1 MIAKI
6 VEIVFSSLR
15 HLKLALPMPQIFS
28 TNLHPSGN
36 LLLWQVEEESD
47 WFKEQLELVPGLWV
61 EYESLTNE
69 LIKHRW
75 LASRFAVQQVTQQ
88 SPLDVIKD
96 QSGRPYLGLER
107 KPLSLSH
114 CEGYVAAIHAAVS
127 VGIDVERISSRV
139 QKIKNYFM
147 RNEEL
152 DLLGEENEA
161 LILAWSAKESIY
173 KWFGEKHLGY
183 KSQLCIRSVD
193 FLTQSMEI
201 EINTKDHCLIQP
213 VFFRQDSEK
222 VLTWTIGEIG
232 GSESSC
238 S

>member
-1 MIAKI
+1 
-6 VEIVFSSLR
+6 
-15 HLKLALPMPQIFS
+15 MPQIFS
-28 TNLHPSGN
+28 TSLHPSGN

-47 WFKEQLELVPGLWV
+47 WFKEQLDLVPSLWK
-61 EYESLTNE
+61 EYGSLVNDT
-69 LIKHRW
+69 IRHRW
-75 LASRFAVQQVTQQ
+75 LASRYAVQQVSQQ
-88 SPLDVIKD
+88 SPLELVKD
-96 QSGRPYLGLER
+96 QSGRPYLGVER

-114 CEGYVAAIHAAVS
+114 CDGFVAAIHADIS

-147 RNEEL
+147 REEEL

-173 KWFGEKHLGY
+173 KWLGEKHLGY
-183 KSQLCIRSVD
+183 KSQLCIWSID
-193 FLTQSMEI
+193 FMGQAMEI
-201 EINTKDHCLIQP
+201 EINTKDHNLIQP

-222 VLTWTIGEIG
+222 VLTWTGGEIG
-232 GSESSC
+232 RSESSC

>member
-1 MIAKI
+1 
-6 VEIVFSSLR
+6 
-15 HLKLALPMPQIFS
+15 MPQIFS

-36 LLLWQVEEESD
+36 LLLWNVEEESD
-47 WFKEQLELVPGLWV
+47 WLKEQLNLVPGLWV
-61 EYESLTNE
+61 EYDSLVNDS
-69 LIKHRW
+69 IRYRW
-75 LASRFAVQQVTQQ
+75 LASRFAVQQVSQQ
-88 SPLDVIKD
+88 SPLDIIKD
-96 QSGRPYLGLER
+96 QLGRPYLGVER

-114 CEGYVAAIHAAVS
+114 CQGFVAAIHADVS

-147 RNEEL
+147 RDEEL

-173 KWFGEKHLGY
+173 KWLGEKHLGY
-183 KSQLCIRSVD
+183 KSQLCIRSID
-193 FLTQSMEI
+193 FMGQAMEI
-201 EINTKDHCLIQP
+201 EINTKDHNLIQK
-213 VFFRQDSEK
+213 VSFLHDSEK

>member
-1 MIAKI
+1 
-6 VEIVFSSLR
+6 
-15 HLKLALPMPQIFS
+15 MPQIFS

-36 LLLWQVEEESD
+36 ILLWQVEEESD
-47 WFKEQLELVPGLWV
+47 WFKEQLNLVPGLWV
-61 EYESLTNE
+61 EYDSLVNDT
-69 LIKHRW
+69 IRHRW
-75 LASRFAVQQVTQQ
+75 LASRYAVQQVSQQ
-88 SPLDVIKD
+88 TPLEVIKD
-96 QSGRPYLGLER
+96 QSGRPYLGVER

-114 CEGYVAAIHAAVS
+114 CEGFVAAIHADVS

-147 RNEEL
+147 RDEEL
-152 DLLGEENEA
+152 DMIGEENEA

-193 FLTQSMEI
+193 FIGQAMEI
-201 EINTKDHCLIQP
+201 EINTKDHSLIQT

-222 VLTWTIGEIG
+222 VLTWTVGEIG

-238 S
+238 PWFAIASICP

>member
-1 MIAKI
+1 
-6 VEIVFSSLR
+6 
-15 HLKLALPMPQIFS
+15 MPQIFS

-36 LLLWQVEEESD
+36 LLLWQVEEELG
-47 WFKEQLELVPGLWV
+47 WFKEQLNLVPSLWE
-61 EYESLTNE
+61 EYESLANQA
-69 LIKHRW
+69 IRHRW
-75 LASRFAVQQVTQQ
+75 LASRYAVQQVTQQ
-88 SPLDVIKD
+88 SPLELIKD
-96 QSGRPYLGLER
+96 HSGRPFLGVER

-114 CEGYVAAIHAAVS
+114 CEGFVAAINADVS

-147 RNEEL
+147 RDEEL

-201 EINTKDHCLIQP
+201 EINTKDHCLIQS

-222 VLTWTIGEIG
+222 ALTWTVGEIG
-232 GSESSC
+232 GDAGSC